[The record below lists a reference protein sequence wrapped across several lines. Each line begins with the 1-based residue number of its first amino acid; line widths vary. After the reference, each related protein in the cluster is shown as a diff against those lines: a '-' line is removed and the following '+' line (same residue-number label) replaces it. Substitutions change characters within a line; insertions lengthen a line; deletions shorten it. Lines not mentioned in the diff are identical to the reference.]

1 VSKVRERTFIMISEH
16 KLLRECRRGNAKHQ
30 KILYERYSAKMLAV
44 CARYF
49 QSLEEA
55 QDALQDGFIKVF
67 TNIDNF
73 REEGSLEGWIRR
85 IMVNTSLNLH
95 RKNLKHYYHV
105 DLGETET
112 RIADERLSIDNLEV
126 QDMLKMI
133 QQLPNGYRIVFNL
146 YEIEGYSHKEIAK
159 ELNVS
164 VSTSKSQL
172 LKAKRKLREQIIH
185 NNNIK

>member
-1 VSKVRERTFIMISEH
+1 MISEH
-16 KLLRECRRGNAKHQ
+16 KLLKECRRGNAKYQ
-30 KILYERYSAKMLAV
+30 KVLYERYSAKMLAV

-49 QSLEEA
+49 QSIEEA

-67 TNIDNF
+67 ANLDKF
-73 REEGSLEGWIRR
+73 REEGSFEGWIRR

-105 DLGETET
+105 DLGETES
-112 RIADERLSIDNLEV
+112 RIADIRQEDDHLEV
-126 QDMLKMI
+126 QDMLHLV
-133 QQLPNGYRIVFNL
+133 QSLPNGYRLVFNL
-146 YEIEGYSHKEIAK
+146 YEIEGYSHKEIAE

-172 LKAKRKLREQIIH
+172 LKARRKLREQINRI
-185 NNNIK
+185 NK

>member
-1 VSKVRERTFIMISEH
+1 MISEH
-16 KLLRECRRGNAKHQ
+16 KLLKECRRGNAKYQ
-30 KILYERYSAKMLAV
+30 RMLYERFSAKMLAV

-49 QSLEEA
+49 QSIDEA

-67 TNIDNF
+67 ASICSF
-73 REEGSLEGWIRR
+73 REEGSLEGWVRR
-85 IMVNTSLNLH
+85 IMINTSLNLH

-112 RIADERLSIDNLEV
+112 RIADERQSSDNLEV

-133 QQLPNGYRIVFNL
+133 QKLPNGYRIVFNL
-146 YEIEGYSHKEIAK
+146 YEIEGYSHQEIAD

-164 VSTSKSQL
+164 VSTSKTQL
-172 LKAKRKLREQIIH
+172 LKAKRKLREQI
-185 NNNIK
+185 NNSNII